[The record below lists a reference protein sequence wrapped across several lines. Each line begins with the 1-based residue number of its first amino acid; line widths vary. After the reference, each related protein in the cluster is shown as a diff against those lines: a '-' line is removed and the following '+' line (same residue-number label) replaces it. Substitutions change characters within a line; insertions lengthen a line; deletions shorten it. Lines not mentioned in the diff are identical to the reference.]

1 MKRFRFKCATVV
13 LLFLCIIPQPGIAE
27 ICTSKDREYAKF
39 SDNYYD
45 PEEAYHFGKII
56 QALVK
61 KKDLEGIFSYVDG
74 ELNNGPR
81 RSFAY
86 SKGFDGTFPAEWIQ
100 SVSTDT
106 PPCSPVGWRGF
117 MLGSGLIWYNIVDDK
132 WRIISINGAVEEK
145 NPTPAGWSVEGK
157 LAHPQC
163 LFFTRVTG
171 NYIAEFARAFKIK
184 DIDVFFEHPGK
195 FFGKQIRDYKP
206 IRPSWCCNKKCELI
220 SMVKPIKQCI
230 PDSYQHERSSHG
242 ISTKTTDEY
251 GTILEEAYTLLKKVS
266 PEKCSELAPHI
277 GSPCTESYL
286 LKAGDYSGGTM
297 GWDMSTGIY
306 GLFDLP
312 ELGPSIVPLRFFE
325 NDNEGLQFLE

>member
-1 MKRFRFKCATVV
+1 MQNSSLIKRFRFKCATIV
-13 LLFLCIIPQPGIAE
+13 LLFLCIIPQLGIAE

-39 SDNYYD
+39 WKNYYD

-61 KKDLEGIFSYVDG
+61 KKDLKGIFSYVDG

-86 SKGFDGTFPAEWIQ
+86 NKGFDGTFPAEWIK

-117 MLGSGLIWYNIVDDK
+117 MLGNGLIWYNMVDNK

-157 LAHPQC
+157 LVHPQC
-163 LFFTRVTG
+163 LFFPRVTG

-184 DIDVFFEHPGK
+184 DINVFFEHPGK
-195 FFGKQIRDYKP
+195 FFGKEIRDYKP
-206 IRPSWCCNKKCELI
+206 IRPNWCFDKRCKLI

-242 ISTKTTDEY
+242 ISTKRSWPVT
-251 GTILEEAYTLLKKVS
+251 GHPEA
-266 PEKCSELAPHI
+266 
-277 GSPCTESYL
+277 
-286 LKAGDYSGGTM
+286 
-297 GWDMSTGIY
+297 
-306 GLFDLP
+306 
-312 ELGPSIVPLRFFE
+312 
-325 NDNEGLQFLE
+325 